1 MPEEDRV
8 VCFEPLLSSHFPRP
22 DHVWP
27 LLDVLPC
34 LTPGFN
40 LTASSLIQKDSEH
53 QNSGNQPY
61 SGIDLSK
68 ALVLRWSECISEGR
82 PQVEPEQGV
91 WITLGSITISRCSED
106 TPGEQLCLLWCK
118 GEIGWTCSRQ
128 DKPLLKSSSVTC

>member
-1 MPEEDRV
+1 MQEEDRV

-22 DHVWP
+22 VHVWL

-68 ALVLRWSECISEGR
+68 ALVLRWGECISEGR
-82 PQVEPEQGV
+82 PRVEPEQGSGLHWV
-91 WITLGSITISRCSED
+91 RLQSPDVLKTLQESNCVFHGA
-106 TPGEQLCLLWCK
+106 K
-118 GEIGWTCSRQ
+118 GNRM
-128 DKPLLKSSSVTC
+128 DV